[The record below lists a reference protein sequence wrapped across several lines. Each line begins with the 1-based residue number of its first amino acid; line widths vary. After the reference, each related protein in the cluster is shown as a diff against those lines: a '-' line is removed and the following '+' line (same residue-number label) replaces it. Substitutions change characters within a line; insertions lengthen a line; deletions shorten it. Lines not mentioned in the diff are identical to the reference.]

1 MGNTSTALICVGL
14 TALIIGGGF
23 AGFYFITYNSLV
35 TARWDIDLKLDNI
48 YTQYQRKY
56 DLIPQ
61 LVDAVNA
68 YAHTMTELLLNI
80 TQLRTDWLNALTE
93 GGVEGPQNVTEYLD
107 QALSALFLSVSENY
121 PTDIG
126 LDSLYLNLMN
136 EITGTENRITNA
148 KLDYNAAINTF
159 NIMTSTFPGV
169 WLAPSLGFTPGMFTS
184 WDLPT
189 S

>member
-1 MGNTSTALICVGL
+1 MGSTSTAIICVGL
-14 TALIIGGGF
+14 TALIIGGGA
-23 AGFYFITYNSLV
+23 AGFYLMTYNGLV
-35 TARWDIDLKLDNI
+35 TSRWDIDLKLQNI

-61 LVDAVNA
+61 LIEIVETYTDQ
-68 YAHTMTELLLNI
+68 MTDWI
-80 TQLRTDWLNALTE
+80 TNLTALRTDWLSEIAD
-93 GGVEGPQNVTEYLD
+93 GGVEGPANASDTLD
-107 QALSALFLSVSENY
+107 QYFTLFIATAESY
-121 PTDIG
+121 PDVEFDTLWI
-126 LDSLYLNLMN
+126 NLMN

-148 KLDYNAAINTF
+148 KLDYNEAINRF

-169 WLAPSLGFTPGMFTS
+169 WIAPSLGFTPGMFTS

>member
-1 MGNTSTALICVGL
+1 MASSTSTALICVGL

-23 AGFYFITYNSLV
+23 AGFYFLTYNSLV
-35 TARWDIDLKLDNI
+35 TTRWDVDLKLQNI

-61 LVDAVNA
+61 LIEIVES
-68 YAHTMTELLLNI
+68 YTSLMTEWI
-80 TQLRTDWLNALTE
+80 TNLTALRTEWLTAIAQ
-93 GGVEGPQNVTEYLD
+93 GGVDGPANASGELD
-107 QALSALFLSVSENY
+107 QYLTLFIATAESYPSVEF
-121 PTDIG
+121 DE
-126 LDSLYLNLMN
+126 LWVDLMA

-148 KLDYNAAINTF
+148 KLDYNAAINRF
-159 NIMTSTFPGV
+159 NIMVSTFPGI
-169 WLAPSLGFTPGMFTS
+169 WLAPSLGYTPGMFTT

>member
-1 MGNTSTALICVGL
+1 MGSSTSTAIICVGL

-23 AGFYFITYNSLV
+23 AGFYLMTYNSMV
-35 TARWDIDLKLDNI
+35 TSRWDVDLKLQNI

-61 LVDAVNA
+61 LTGIVTTYTDQ
-68 YAHTMTELLLNI
+68 MTDWIYNL
-80 TQLRTDWLNALTE
+80 TALRTDWLSQITA
-93 GGVEGPQNVTEYLD
+93 GGVEGPANASDTLD
-107 QALSALFLSVSENY
+107 QYFTLFIATAEAY
-121 PTDIG
+121 PGVDFDT
-126 LDSLYLNLMN
+126 LWVNLMI

-148 KLDYNAAINTF
+148 KLDYNAAINAF
-159 NIMTSTFPGV
+159 NIMTSTFPGM
-169 WLAPSLGFTPGMFTS
+169 LIAPSLGFVPGMFTS